1 MSDRRGRPGS
11 AADIAHQKPTDVIT
25 NKELAIMSEND
36 IRQMQEKIDEGI
48 RIAQEKLVEKVK
60 KEDGQLIVTRDG
72 QIVAITASEI

>member
-1 MSDRRGRPGS
+1 
-11 AADIAHQKPTDVIT
+11 
-25 NKELAIMSEND
+25 MSEND

-72 QIVAITASEI
+72 QIVAITANEV